1 MIDLVATAMK
11 LSINIEIHHF
21 IVMGLHVCLS
31 VTCLQWG
38 GESECLKKG
47 LGWAFFLASLS
58 SLEVECLYPPFPLF
72 ELLALGQVTKQDSI
86 TGR

>member
-1 MIDLVATAMK
+1 MK
-11 LSINIEIHHF
+11 LSIDIEIHHF
-21 IVMGLHVCLS
+21 MVSGERVCLS
-31 VTCLQWG
+31 VTCLQRGG
-38 GESECLKKG
+38 GEKKRKKKKEG

-58 SLEVECLYPPFPLF
+58 SLEVECLSPPSPLF

>member
-1 MIDLVATAMK
+1 MK
-11 LSINIEIHHF
+11 LSIDIEIHHF
-21 IVMGLHVCLS
+21 MVSGERVCLS
-31 VTCLQWG
+31 VTCLQRD
-38 GESECLKKG
+38 GEKKKKEG

-58 SLEVECLYPPFPLF
+58 SLEVECLSPPPPLF